1 MTVEIRD
8 YSDDEL
14 RAIPAIEVAPG
25 ELGADG
31 IRRGRELSNPF
42 KGVDDDLA
50 HRWSQLHWGE
60 KPAVA
65 APTSFDMAD
74 PFGGLLDTLGTL
86 SGNRL
91 FHEVKNADGE
101 VVSIHAL
108 GVNPR
113 DPVAV
118 AAWEKSCQEMHQSQT
133 LILPPEKPGAPMR
146 KAPVVEQEGPINFED
161 SEESR
166 KLRGLKRG
174 D

>member
-1 MTVEIRD
+1 MIEIRN

-14 RAIPAIEVAPG
+14 RAIEPVTVNPG

-50 HRWSQLHWGE
+50 HRWSQLHWAE

-65 APTSFDMAD
+65 APALDMAD
-74 PFGGLLDTLGTL
+74 PLGGLLDALGAM

-91 FHEVKNADGE
+91 FHEVKNANGE
-101 VVSIHAL
+101 VVGVHPI
-108 GVNPR
+108 GVNPKDR
-113 DPVAV
+113 ETVE
-118 AAWEKSCQEMHQSQT
+118 AWERSCQEMHRNQT
-133 LILPPEKPGAPMR
+133 MILPPDKPGAPMQR
-146 KAPVVEQEGPINFED
+146 KSVAESTEPVKFED